1 MSFQSSPWF
10 LGAIKKV
17 LERLIPELDK
27 RYHLSTKVI
36 PKENTGE
43 SITVDADG
51 TMHVGGRLGQFPGG
65 GIYSPVDI
73 SPTNVGAGSVLVTDG
88 SGTFLG
94 TKSLSV
100 SNGAMYT
107 VTLAANAKTF
117 TMTDTYQNRILAA
130 TATSATV
137 AIDEATAKTN
147 YTTITSITQGG
158 ATFDISKAQS
168 GTIVFNMAKSLG
180 NTSALTKVRIYPKQ
194 DGFSNLLGGVAGS
207 ANGYSIIAGQQVYNG
222 GNASAVFG
230 NSQYNKGNSS
240 ILGGRQH
247 INTKQ
252 NAALFGYGHDTS
264 NGTTE
269 VFAAGKFA
277 DIKSTTAFA
286 IGMGTSATARKNSF
300 EIDTTGNLYLWGTNT
315 SGNAA
320 KFKIA
325 VVNGSLTA
333 TQV

>member
-1 MSFQSSPWF
+1 MANNKASWLAEQLTTFFKRF
-10 LGAIKKV
+10 L
-17 LERLIPELDK
+17 PELDK
-27 RYHLSTKVI
+27 KYLPATTVI
-36 PKENTGE
+36 PKANAGE
-43 SITVDADG
+43 SITMDTDG
-51 TMHVGGRLGQFPGG
+51 TLHVGGRLGQFPNG

-73 SPTNVGAGSVLVTDG
+73 DPMNVGPGSMLVTDG

-117 TMTDTYQNRILAA
+117 TMTNTYQNRILAA
-130 TATSATV
+130 IATSATV
-137 AIDEATAKTN
+137 AINEATAKTN

-158 ATFDISKAQS
+158 ATFDITKNQT
-168 GTIVFNMAKSLG
+168 GNITFTMAKSLG

-240 ILGGRQH
+240 ILAGRQH

-277 DIKSTTAFA
+277 DITSTTAFA
-286 IGMGTSATARKNSF
+286 VGMGTSATARKNSF

-325 VVNGSLTA
+325 VVNGNLTA
-333 TQV
+333 TQM